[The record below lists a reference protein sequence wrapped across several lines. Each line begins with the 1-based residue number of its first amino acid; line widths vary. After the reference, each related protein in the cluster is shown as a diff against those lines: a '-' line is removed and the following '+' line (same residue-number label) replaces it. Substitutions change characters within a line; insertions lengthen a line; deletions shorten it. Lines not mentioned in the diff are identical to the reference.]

1 MNAPKPFFMSR
12 GRRPPKP
19 PVCNTSDSD
28 EEWTPKCQTI
38 VKNVRQPR
46 GFTKKRIQA
55 QNVCTSSKRCL
66 EFSSSEEVEKNE
78 QILAADGEENKEQL
92 KGFPEDTSNTIS
104 AGTAQSV
111 LHTNISQQEGSGNE
125 DTGTQ
130 CNRTFG
136 LRKRERKIYTEM
148 NELEDD
154 DYLFCEEYQA
164 FFIDE
169 CAVHG
174 SPVFIQDSAVEMGN
188 VKRSGSL
195 NIKDVQSIQGK
206 CSRVEMKTKHS
217 KRKSFFR
224 NIGYTH

>member
-1 MNAPKPFFMSR
+1 MSDSEGGSSDSSHKVTDTYRDISRYFSKEEWAEIGVWEKVRYRNVKQNYAKLRELGMNAPKPLFMSR

-111 LHTNISQQEGSGNE
+111 LHTNSKFKKEPNHWKSDGAHVSMSRGESNLWGFRQQASLTPCAHVGWPRFYRVS
-125 DTGTQ
+125 
-130 CNRTFG
+130 
-136 LRKRERKIYTEM
+136 RK
-148 NELEDD
+148 
-154 DYLFCEEYQA
+154 
-164 FFIDE
+164 
-169 CAVHG
+169 
-174 SPVFIQDSAVEMGN
+174 
-188 VKRSGSL
+188 
-195 NIKDVQSIQGK
+195 
-206 CSRVEMKTKHS
+206 
-217 KRKSFFR
+217 
-224 NIGYTH
+224 